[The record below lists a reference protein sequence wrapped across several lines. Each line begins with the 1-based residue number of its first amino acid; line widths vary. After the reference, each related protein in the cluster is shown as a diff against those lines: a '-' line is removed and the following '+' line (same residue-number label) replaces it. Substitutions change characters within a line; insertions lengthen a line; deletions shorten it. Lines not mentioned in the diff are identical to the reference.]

1 MTDDFLVDSDPDVES
16 EIPDEPSVPAEAIS
30 EGAESAESIVPAV
43 NSAEPSLGV
52 TRMEAAFGSGDG
64 DEDATAVVA
73 QSGSIEGGTIFDQI
87 YRPWRGNLGSRW
99 VRNYAIYRHHV
110 YGIISSKGHRHY
122 HPFVR
127 LALLAILIS
136 SMAALGFLLLASLI
150 GDPYIMR
157 GFGLNR
163 VNIYTKILG
172 FFPRNALFWPLLT
185 ALVIGGMISEDRAH
199 GTSAIYFSRPIN
211 RIDYAAMK
219 YLSVASILGGVILIS
234 YVSFYALAIVV
245 EGRGWGYI
253 FDSFPLFLSGLGI
266 ALLLIITYTSIGM
279 ALSSVSKGKF
289 FPAVGFLSI
298 ILGTKLLAFLVDNLF
313 DQSIVYL
320 ISPYDNLAHLGQYL
334 MGIDL
339 RYDHPVAF
347 SVVSL
352 LAINAVS
359 LYVLSARVNSLEV
372 TRE

>member
-1 MTDDFLVDSDPDVES
+1 MTDEFLVDSN
-16 EIPDEPSVPAEAIS
+16 PSVKPQLPDTTAAIPVEVLPS
-30 EGAESAESIVPAV
+30 ENVVSAESVGELV
-43 NSAEPSLGV
+43 EPSLGV

-73 QSGSIEGGTIFDQI
+73 QTGSIEGGTIFDQI
-87 YRPWRGNLGSRW
+87 YRPWRGHLGPRW

-150 GDPYIMR
+150 GDPNIMR

-253 FDSFPLFLSGLGI
+253 FDSFPLFMSGLGI
-266 ALLLIITYTSIGM
+266 ALLLIITT
-279 ALSSVSKGKF
+279 
-289 FPAVGFLSI
+289 P
-298 ILGTKLLAFLVDNLF
+298 LLVWP
-313 DQSIVYL
+313 YL
-320 ISPYDNLAHLGQYL
+320 QYL
-334 MGIDL
+334 RESSSQQSD
-339 RYDHPVAF
+339 F
-347 SVVSL
+347 CQS
-352 LAINAVS
+352 
-359 LYVLSARVNSLEV
+359 SLE
-372 TRE
+372 RNFLLSLWIICLIRA

>member
-16 EIPDEPSVPAEAIS
+16 DLPDEPSVPAEAIS
-30 EGAESAESIVPAV
+30 GGSESAESIVPAV

-172 FFPRNALFWPLLT
+172 FFPRNALF
-185 ALVIGGMISEDRAH
+185 
-199 GTSAIYFSRPIN
+199 
-211 RIDYAAMK
+211 
-219 YLSVASILGGVILIS
+219 
-234 YVSFYALAIVV
+234 
-245 EGRGWGYI
+245 
-253 FDSFPLFLSGLGI
+253 
-266 ALLLIITYTSIGM
+266 
-279 ALSSVSKGKF
+279 
-289 FPAVGFLSI
+289 
-298 ILGTKLLAFLVDNLF
+298 
-313 DQSIVYL
+313 
-320 ISPYDNLAHLGQYL
+320 
-334 MGIDL
+334 
-339 RYDHPVAF
+339 
-347 SVVSL
+347 
-352 LAINAVS
+352 
-359 LYVLSARVNSLEV
+359 
-372 TRE
+372 